1 MFELEDIIDHP
12 IHCKTLEEAE
22 ELLQILDD
30 KNIKWING
38 DKLIED
44 TTWSEYGSGTCY
56 RYNPNQGGVTRGNY
70 NWYKEERLYKSII
83 GFSELMGPEE
93 KIEPTPILSPEERK
107 KLLVNMI
114 KQENKKEKE

>member
-1 MFELEDIIDHP
+1 MI
-12 IHCKTLEEAE
+12 
-22 ELLQILDD
+22 

-93 KIEPTPILSPEERK
+93 KNRTNTDIITRRK
-107 KLLVNMI
+107 K
-114 KQENKKEKE
+114 KTFS